1 MGIDGHPKQVT
12 EPNGGVALSLSPLA
26 GGSTSSQDSE
36 TVLLVMACLTEMHHA
51 IECLQ
56 EALARL
62 TDYQTSSLPPSD

>member
-1 MGIDGHPKQVT
+1 MGIDGRPRQVAKT
-12 EPNGGVALSLSPLA
+12 MAGAAVSLSSRD
-26 GGSTSSQDSE
+26 GGSTSSRESE